1 MKDFFNKC
9 RPYDFATHFFDW
21 RQSVIL
27 ARETRGQK
35 RRLTPGVLI
44 LGASDSC
51 ACVYFDSLA
60 RFSCAKITDR
70 LHACMPVLQKM
81 NCDQSNEISGLSFRY
96 CWRRIAKLRRSS
108 TLKSENK
115 LFSSCNLSFLRS
127 RQFTCL
133 TEQQLLTI
141 VHFVGFKLSK
151 ASLRCPD
158 WLLRGKSHTDFLQ
171 LIAWFPFFVLILL
184 FCFDIQVR

>member
-1 MKDFFNKC
+1 MRDVRVNNWVWSKQETRNSILTDMKDFFNKC

-35 RRLTPGVLI
+35 RRLRPGGLI

-51 ACVYFDSLA
+51 ACVYFDLLA

-70 LHACMPVLQKM
+70 LHACMPVLHRKM
-81 NCDQSNEISGLSFRY
+81 NCDQSNEISGLSLRY
-96 CWRRIAKLRRSS
+96 CWRLIAKLRRSP

-127 RQFTCL
+127 PAIYLFNWT
-133 TEQQLLTI
+133 TVI
-141 VHFVGFKLSK
+141 ND
-151 ASLRCPD
+151 CPF
-158 WLLRGKSHTDFLQ
+158 RRF
-171 LIAWFPFFVLILL
+171 
-184 FCFDIQVR
+184 